1 MKNQVYFFFYT
12 AGTLSNKIQFFVQHK
27 NYYGLL
33 FMIAAFYNLLMNKTE
48 NKTRILVWGAS
59 LSILSYFLFAPQAN
73 IRTPKKEAK

>member
-12 AGTLSNKIQFFVQHK
+12 SGTLSNNVQQTQI
-27 NYYGLL
+27 NGLQNL
-33 FMIAAFYNLLMNKTE
+33 LAFFYNLFMMRKTK

-73 IRTPKKEAK
+73 IRTPKKGEK